1 MRAPAPIKT
10 RLTNPDDVIIEPR
23 LSLARA
29 TVEIAE
35 SPSEISDAKND
46 EVTHDLIQQCS
57 CVYC

>member
-10 RLTNPDDVIIEPR
+10 RLINPDDVIIEHR
-23 LSLARA
+23 LLLARA

-35 SPSEISDAKND
+35 SPSEISHAEND
-46 EVTHDLIQQCS
+46 DVTHDLIQQCI